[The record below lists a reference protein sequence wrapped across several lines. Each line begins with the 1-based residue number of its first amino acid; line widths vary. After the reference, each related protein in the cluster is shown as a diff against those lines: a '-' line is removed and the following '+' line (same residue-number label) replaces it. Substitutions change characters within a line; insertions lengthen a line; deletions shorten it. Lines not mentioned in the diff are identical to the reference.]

1 MDSFEAYMRKR
12 EQAVNEL
19 KNATILDE
27 KTCVVGNQ
35 VVKVSEKDLLLKQL
49 TERYE
54 YLNIPVELILT
65 SRFWRDLKAD
75 STQRIQNLRIK

>member
-35 VVKVSEKDLLLKQL
+35 AVKVSEKDLLLKQL

-65 SRFWRDLKAD
+65 SRFWRDLKTD